1 MNLQKYLF
9 RVEEAKALYDLYE
22 QTESGR
28 AQGSAM
34 ALAYKD
40 QADADPEQVA
50 QMDQAM
56 DQLTARVVTLEKLLF
71 ERVGAKT
78 IDEVIDQLNL
88 HMARVEQFRKVR
100 QEQAALKVALEL
112 EIAMG
117 TIAPEQRKDA
127 EAALVGMQQRL
138 ETLTHQGVQAL
149 PGPRLITV

>member
-28 AQGSAM
+28 AKGSAM

-40 QADADPEQVA
+40 QPDAEPEQLT
-50 QMDQAM
+50 QMDDAM
-56 DQLTARVVTLEKLLF
+56 QQLNQRVEMLEKLLY
-71 ERVGAKT
+71 ERVGAKS
-78 IDEVIDQLNL
+78 IEDVIDQLNV
-88 HMARVEQFRKVR
+88 HMARVEQFRKLR

-112 EIAMG
+112 EVAMG
-117 TIAPEQRKDA
+117 GVTNEQRREA
-127 EAALVGMQQRL
+127 EAALANMQQRL
-138 ETLTHQGVQAL
+138 ELLTHQGTQAF